1 MSLEQWRTLVTV
13 VDAGGYAAAAEALNK
28 SQSTVTYA
36 VKRLESVLG
45 IRAFEIEGR
54 RAVLTPAGSLLY
66 RRALGL
72 IDDAARL
79 ETTAQSL
86 SVGWEAQLGITVEV
100 IFPTLLLLA
109 CLEKFGQRSPQTRIE
124 VYESVMAGA
133 QEDLLSGKAELGIT
147 PNVPTGFVGD
157 PILRLRF
164 IPVAHPNHALHRL
177 GRKLTVRDL
186 RRERQLLVR
195 ETGATRDTPASLE
208 GEQRWTVSTMATS
221 IGAACRGHGYAWF
234 PEDKIRNELDEG
246 SLKPLPMASGR
257 ERFLTIYLVLADAE
271 NPGPGV
277 SCLADIIRQEAASFG
292 DV

>member
-1 MSLEQWRTLVTV
+1 MEQWRTLVTV

-45 IRAFEIEGR
+45 VRAFEIEGR
-54 RAVLTPAGSLLY
+54 RAVLTPAGTLLY

-79 ETTAQSL
+79 ETTARSL

-100 IFPTLLLLA
+100 IFPTLLLLS
-109 CLEKFGQRSPQTRIE
+109 CLEKFGQQSPQTRIE
-124 VYESVMAGA
+124 AYESVMAGA

-157 PILRLRF
+157 PIMRLRF
-164 IPVAHPNHALHRL
+164 IPVAHPEHALHQL
-177 GRKLTVRDL
+177 GRQLTVRDL

-195 ETGATRDTPASLE
+195 ETGTTRDTPASLE

-221 IGAACRGHGYAWF
+221 IGAACRGYGYAWF
-234 PEDKIRNELDEG
+234 PEDKIRNELREG
-246 SLKPLPMASGR
+246 SLKPLPMESGR

-277 SCLADIIRQEAASFG
+277 KCLADIIRREAALFSG
-292 DV
+292 

>member
-1 MSLEQWRTLVTV
+1 MEQWRTLVAV

-36 VKRLESVLG
+36 VKRLEAGLG
-45 IRAFEIEGR
+45 VRAFEIEGR
-54 RAVLTPAGSLLY
+54 RAVLTPAGTLLY

-79 ETTAQSL
+79 ETTARSL
-86 SVGWEAQLGITVEV
+86 SIGWEAQLGITVEV
-100 IFPTLLLLA
+100 VFPTLLLLS
-109 CLEKFGQRSPQTRIE
+109 CLEKFGQQSPQTRIE

-133 QEDLLSGKAELGIT
+133 QEDLLSGRAELGIT
-147 PNVPTGFVGD
+147 PHIPTGFAGD

-164 IPVAHPNHALHRL
+164 VPVAHPDHALHRL
-177 GRKLTVRDL
+177 GRPVTMRDL

-195 ETGATRDTPASLE
+195 ETGATRDTPTSLE

-221 IGAACRGHGYAWF
+221 IGAACRGYGYAWF
-234 PEDKIRNELDEG
+234 PEDKIRNELAEG
-246 SLKPLPMASGR
+246 TLKPLSMESGR

-277 SCLADIIRQEAASFG
+277 NCLADIIRREAASFG
-292 DV
+292 GVG